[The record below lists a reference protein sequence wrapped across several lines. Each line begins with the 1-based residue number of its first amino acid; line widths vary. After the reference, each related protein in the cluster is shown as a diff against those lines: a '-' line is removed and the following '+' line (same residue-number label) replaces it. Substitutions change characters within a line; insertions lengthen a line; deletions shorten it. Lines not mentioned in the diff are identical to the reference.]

1 MLGKAHRCVDAA
13 AGGADAGEYSDFLRR
28 LGGLRQ
34 CQSSAESG
42 MLLFGSVKGMLSV
55 RVDRP
60 AKDVVVIAVAG
71 EVDSVTA
78 PRLSTSLHRELEG
91 RPAVLILDLTA
102 VSFLGVAGLHVLGC
116 ALDRSKTLS
125 VALSV
130 VHHEESPVQSA
141 LRAAAMTGDFPTFRT
156 VTQARTSSGPV
167 PTTR

>member
-1 MLGKAHRCVDAA
+1 
-13 AGGADAGEYSDFLRR
+13 
-28 LGGLRQ
+28 
-34 CQSSAESG
+34 